1 MGNRES
7 KWKNKNMYFSNGIS
21 LDDVLNHVSKQDY
34 SDYDKLIFPAMS
46 SYGYIKYLGNDINKE
61 SDELLDKLYKQ
72 GDIYNVNPMIAEEY
86 SNKVVPKLQGRKG
99 YAYAPITLET
109 YIPFRRNPYELTG
122 HSSIRFPDNNYISKG
137 GEDNTYN
144 LLTDNCADATSEA
157 LAYIYNIPK
166 PSGIGITTP
175 WGIQEWALSHIQGA
189 KKTYNNEKWGIT
201 TVMLPIV
208 NPKQYKRYKEVS
220 ESFKNYYNSE
230 KDSDKRQNMREKLKS
245 KGMQV
250 PEKFK
255 ENNAKYPHFDESYK
269 VRKSIKHAGELMN
282 KLATFSGN
290 SIGNAAVSAAS
301 KKQEA
306 LFKKG
311 GGIHIKPE
319 NKGKF
324 TATMKRTG
332 KTAEQLAH
340 SKNPLTRKRAIFA
353 INSRKWKHLFGGTFK
368 GIATD
373 NSLMVSKDKNANKSK
388 PKLIKKYRNGQYPK

>member
-1 MGNRES
+1 
-7 KWKNKNMYFSNGIS
+7 
-21 LDDVLNHVSKQDY
+21 
-34 SDYDKLIFPAMS
+34 
-46 SYGYIKYLGNDINKE
+46 
-61 SDELLDKLYKQ
+61 
-72 GDIYNVNPMIAEEY
+72 
-86 SNKVVPKLQGRKG
+86 
-99 YAYAPITLET
+99 
-109 YIPFRRNPYELTG
+109 
-122 HSSIRFPDNNYISKG
+122 
-137 GEDNTYN
+137 
-144 LLTDNCADATSEA
+144 
-157 LAYIYNIPK
+157 
-166 PSGIGITTP
+166 
-175 WGIQEWALSHIQGA
+175 
-189 KKTYNNEKWGIT
+189 
-201 TVMLPIV
+201 MLPIV
-208 NPKQYKRYKEVS
+208 NPEQYKRYKEVS
-220 ESFKNYYNSE
+220 KSFKNYYNSE

-255 ENNAKYPHFDESYK
+255 ENNAKYPHFNESYK
-269 VRKSIKHAGELMN
+269 IRKSIEHAEELMN
-282 KLATFSGN
+282 KLTTFSGN

-301 KKQEA
+301 KKQEV

-388 PKLIKKYRNGQYPK
+388 PKLIKKYRNEQQNNKINTLFERKISLDENY

>member
-34 SDYDKLIFPAMS
+34 SDYVKLTFPAMS
-46 SYGYIKYLGNDINKE
+46 GYGYIKYLGNDINKE

-86 SNKVVPKLQGRKG
+86 SDKVVPKLQGGKG

-109 YIPFRRNPYELTG
+109 YIPFSRNPYKLTG

-175 WGIQEWALSHIQGA
+175 WGIQEWTLSHIQGA
-189 KKTYNNEKWGIT
+189 KKNYNNEKGGIT
-201 TVMLPIV
+201 RVMLPIV
-208 NPKQYKRYKEVS
+208 NPEQYKRYKEVS

-230 KDSDKRQNMREKLKS
+230 K
-245 KGMQV
+245 
-250 PEKFK
+250 FK
-255 ENNAKYPHFDESYK
+255 ENNAKYPHFNESYK
-269 VRKSIKHAGELMN
+269 VRKSIEHAGELMN
-282 KLATFSGN
+282 KLTTFSGN

-388 PKLIKKYRNGQYPK
+388 PKLIKKYRNGQNSK

>member
-21 LDDVLNHVSKQDY
+21 LDDFLNHVSKQDY
-34 SDYDKLIFPAMS
+34 SDYVKLTFPAMS
-46 SYGYIKYLGNDINKE
+46 GYGYIKYLGNDINKE

-86 SNKVVPKLQGRKG
+86 SDKVVPKLQGGKG

-109 YIPFRRNPYELTG
+109 DIPFSRNPYKLTG

-189 KKTYNNEKWGIT
+189 KKNYNNEKGGIT
-201 TVMLPIV
+201 RVMLPIV
-208 NPKQYKRYKEVS
+208 NPEQYKRYKEVS

-230 KDSDKRQNMREKLKS
+230 K
-245 KGMQV
+245 
-250 PEKFK
+250 FK
-255 ENNAKYPHFDESYK
+255 ENNAKYPHFNESYK
-269 VRKSIKHAGELMN
+269 VRKSIEHAGELMN
-282 KLATFSGN
+282 KLTTFSGN

-388 PKLIKKYRNGQYPK
+388 PKLIRKNVNR

>member
-21 LDDVLNHVSKQDY
+21 LDDVLNHISKQDY
-34 SDYDKLIFPAMS
+34 SDYDKLTFPAMS

-72 GDIYNVNPMIAEEY
+72 GDIYNVNPRIAEEY
-86 SNKVVPKLQGRKG
+86 SDKVVPKLQGGKG
-99 YAYAPITLET
+99 YAYDTITLET
-109 YIPFRRNPYELTG
+109 YIPFRRNPYNLTG
-122 HSSIRFPDNNYISKG
+122 HSSIQFPDNNYISKG
-137 GEDNTYN
+137 GKDNTYN

-189 KKTYNNEKWGIT
+189 KKKHNNEKWGVT
-201 TVMLPIV
+201 TVMLPIM
-208 NPKQYKRYKEVS
+208 NSEQYKRYKEVS

-269 VRKSIKHAGELMN
+269 VRKSIEHAGELMN
-282 KLATFSGN
+282 KLTTFSGN

-388 PKLIKKYRNGQYPK
+388 PKLIKKYRNGQHSK

>member
-21 LDDVLNHVSKQDY
+21 LDDFLNHVSKQDY
-34 SDYDKLIFPAMS
+34 SDYVKLTFPAVS
-46 SYGYIKYLGNDINKE
+46 GYGYIKYLGNDINKE

-86 SNKVVPKLQGRKG
+86 SDKVVPKLQGGKG

-109 YIPFRRNPYELTG
+109 YIPFSRNPYKLTG

-189 KKTYNNEKWGIT
+189 KKNYNNEKGGIT
-201 TVMLPIV
+201 RVMLPIV
-208 NPKQYKRYKEVS
+208 NPEQYKRYKEVS

-230 KDSDKRQNMREKLKS
+230 K
-245 KGMQV
+245 
-250 PEKFK
+250 FK
-255 ENNAKYPHFDESYK
+255 ENNAKYPHFNESYK

-282 KLATFSGN
+282 KLTTFSGN

-373 NSLMVSKDKNANKSK
+373 NSLMVSKDKNVDKSK
-388 PKLIKKYRNGQYPK
+388 PKLIKKYRNGQHSK

>member
-34 SDYDKLIFPAMS
+34 SDYVKLTFPAMS
-46 SYGYIKYLGNDINKE
+46 GYGYIKYLGNDINKE

-86 SNKVVPKLQGRKG
+86 SDKVVPKLQGGKG

-109 YIPFRRNPYELTG
+109 YIPFSRNPYKLTG

-189 KKTYNNEKWGIT
+189 KKNYNNEKGGIT
-201 TVMLPIV
+201 RVMLPIV
-208 NPKQYKRYKEVS
+208 NPEQYKRYKEVS
-220 ESFKNYYNSE
+220 ESFKNYYNS
-230 KDSDKRQNMREKLKS
+230 K
-245 KGMQV
+245 
-250 PEKFK
+250 KFK

-269 VRKSIKHAGELMN
+269 VRKSIKHAGQLMN
-282 KLATFSGN
+282 KLTTFSGN

-306 LFKKG
+306 LFKKCG
-311 GGIHIKPE
+311 VIHIKPE

-388 PKLIKKYRNGQYPK
+388 PKLIKKYRNGQNSK

>member
-34 SDYDKLIFPAMS
+34 SDYVKLTFPAMS

-86 SNKVVPKLQGRKG
+86 SDKVVPKLQGGKG

-109 YIPFRRNPYELTG
+109 YIPFSRNPYKLTG

-189 KKTYNNEKWGIT
+189 KKNYNN
-201 TVMLPIV
+201 
-208 NPKQYKRYKEVS
+208 
-220 ESFKNYYNSE
+220 F
-230 KDSDKRQNMREKLKS
+230 
-245 KGMQV
+245 
-250 PEKFK
+250 
-255 ENNAKYPHFDESYK
+255 
-269 VRKSIKHAGELMN
+269 
-282 KLATFSGN
+282 
-290 SIGNAAVSAAS
+290 
-301 KKQEA
+301 
-306 LFKKG
+306 
-311 GGIHIKPE
+311 
-319 NKGKF
+319 
-324 TATMKRTG
+324 
-332 KTAEQLAH
+332 
-340 SKNPLTRKRAIFA
+340 
-353 INSRKWKHLFGGTFK
+353 
-368 GIATD
+368 
-373 NSLMVSKDKNANKSK
+373 
-388 PKLIKKYRNGQYPK
+388 

>member
-34 SDYDKLIFPAMS
+34 SDYVKLTFPAMS
-46 SYGYIKYLGNDINKE
+46 GQGYIKYLGNDINKE

-86 SNKVVPKLQGRKG
+86 SDKVVPKLQGGKG

-109 YIPFRRNPYELTG
+109 YIPFSRNPYKLTG

-189 KKTYNNEKWGIT
+189 KKNYNNEKGGIT
-201 TVMLPIV
+201 RVMLPIV
-208 NPKQYKRYKEVS
+208 NPEQYKRYKEVS

-230 KDSDKRQNMREKLKS
+230 K
-245 KGMQV
+245 
-250 PEKFK
+250 FK
-255 ENNAKYPHFDESYK
+255 ENNAKYPHFNESYK
-269 VRKSIKHAGELMN
+269 VRKSIEHAGELMN
-282 KLATFSGN
+282 KLTTFSGN

-388 PKLIKKYRNGQYPK
+388 PKLIKKYRNGQYSK

>member
-21 LDDVLNHVSKQDY
+21 LDDFLNHVSKQDY
-34 SDYDKLIFPAMS
+34 SDYVKLTFPAMS
-46 SYGYIKYLGNDINKE
+46 GQGYIKYLGNDINKE

-86 SNKVVPKLQGRKG
+86 SDKVVPKLQGGKG

-109 YIPFRRNPYELTG
+109 YIPFSRNPYKLTG

-189 KKTYNNEKWGIT
+189 KKNYNNEKGGIT
-201 TVMLPIV
+201 RVMLPIV
-208 NPKQYKRYKEVS
+208 NPEQYKRYKEVS

-230 KDSDKRQNMREKLKS
+230 K
-245 KGMQV
+245 
-250 PEKFK
+250 FK
-255 ENNAKYPHFDESYK
+255 ENNAKYPHFNESYK
-269 VRKSIKHAGELMN
+269 VRKSIEHAGELMN
-282 KLATFSGN
+282 KLTTFSGN

-388 PKLIKKYRNGQYPK
+388 PKLIKKYRNGQYSK

>member
-21 LDDVLNHVSKQDY
+21 LDDFLNHVSKQDY
-34 SDYDKLIFPAMS
+34 SDYVKLTFPAMS
-46 SYGYIKYLGNDINKE
+46 GYGYIKYLGNDINKE

-86 SNKVVPKLQGRKG
+86 SDKVVPKLQGGKG

-109 YIPFRRNPYELTG
+109 YIPFSRNPYKLTG

-189 KKTYNNEKWGIT
+189 KKNYNNEKGGIT
-201 TVMLPIV
+201 RVMLPIV
-208 NPKQYKRYKEVS
+208 NPEQYKRYKEVS

-230 KDSDKRQNMREKLKS
+230 K
-245 KGMQV
+245 
-250 PEKFK
+250 FK
-255 ENNAKYPHFDESYK
+255 ENNAKYPHFNESYK
-269 VRKSIKHAGELMN
+269 VRKSIEHAGELMN
-282 KLATFSGN
+282 KLTTFSGN

-388 PKLIKKYRNGQYPK
+388 PKLIRKNVNR